1 MLFVISQTCKQLK
14 FSSTSKWIYTLHY
27 IHQIEKY
34 LITKMDQ
41 CLKHATPWTNFQCTV
56 VNEISQLKRA
66 TYIMILFIKHLAK
79 AKYEHRKQ
87 SSGCQGCVCTEGLFV
102 KGHIGFLAKKPLN
115 IFTLVVVT

>member
-1 MLFVISQTCKQLK
+1 MDIHIALHSSNRKVFNNKNGSMFETCN
-14 FSSTSKWIYTLHY
+14 T
-27 IHQIEKY
+27 
-34 LITKMDQ
+34 MDEF
-41 CLKHATPWTNFQCTV
+41 KCTV

-102 KGHIGFLAKKPLN
+102 KGHIGFLAKKTTQYLHSGSGYM
-115 IFTLVVVT
+115 TA